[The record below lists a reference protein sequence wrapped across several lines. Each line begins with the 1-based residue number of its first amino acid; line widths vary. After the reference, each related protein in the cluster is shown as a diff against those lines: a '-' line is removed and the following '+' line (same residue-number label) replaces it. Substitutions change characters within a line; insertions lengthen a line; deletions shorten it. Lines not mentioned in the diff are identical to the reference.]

1 MEVFYMIEQIFYRK
15 STYHMNSNGIVFDEF
30 TDSKLYD
37 MTKRIWHGD
46 ELNVN
51 FSKIDVIYEAK
62 DFIEQVVRQNGKPDD
77 IKVSSKFVDKEQHYY
92 CQLILNVEILYKHN
106 SIEWW
111 DWENYDMDFIVIYH
125 Y

>member
-1 MEVFYMIEQIFYRK
+1 MIEQILYRK
-15 STYHMNSNGIVFDEF
+15 STYHINSKGIVFDEF
-30 TDSKLYD
+30 TDSKLYE
-37 MTKRIWHGD
+37 KHIWDGD

-51 FSKIDVIYEAK
+51 SSKVDVIYESK
-62 DFIEQVVRQNGKPDD
+62 DFIERVVRQNGNPDD
-77 IKVSSKFVDKEQHYY
+77 IKVSSKIVDKEQHYY
-92 CQLILNVEILYKHN
+92 CQLILSVEILYKHE